1 LFADRRSFACATAV
15 LNKVHQAY
23 LARIEEVNLK
33 GPTLHAVLETN
44 PHALAQAAA
53 SDLERKVKGNHN
65 LGLLHGIPILVK
77 DNIATSHEDG
87 RARFHRH

>member
-1 LFADRRSFACATAV
+1 VCATAV

-44 PHALAQAAA
+44 PHALAQAAV

-87 RARFHRH
+87 RARFYRH